1 MQKLMKRFHKNQKG
15 FTLVELMV
23 VVVIIGILVA
33 IAIPV
38 YQGIQANARN
48 SACSANIR
56 TLSGAVAQFYTE
68 VGSYPVDLDWL
79 WVGYNK
85 TQGGVSG
92 TGDVAEDE
100 IIRFIEEEPICPWGT
115 VTDVYGYSVKAGD
128 TGYAITCPNTDDCA
142 NAN

>member
-1 MQKLMKRFHKNQKG
+1 MQKLMKRFHNNQKG

-68 VGSYPVDLDWL
+68 VGVYPTALTVL
-79 WVGYNK
+79 WEGYNK
-85 TQGGVSG
+85 G
-92 TGDVAEDE
+92 TETEED

-115 VTDVYGYSVKAGD
+115 DSYTYAVEANDSGYS
-128 TGYAITCPNTDDCA
+128 ITCSNIDLCG
-142 NAN
+142 NAGVTPAP